1 MEPPKEPHPQ
11 WVGVSHSDCNKMLQH
26 ALNRDPTVKF
36 MVDKMK
42 EAGCAVHKSFFQVEN
57 CDAQAGGGFRPPDG
71 VVLCHNHLLSQKEVN
86 HALTHELLHAYDH
99 CRAANVDW
107 HNCEHHACSEIR
119 AASLSGDCNFKEE
132 LLRGNY
138 GIRKQHQVCVRR
150 RAELS
155 LSMNPS
161 CKGLRGK
168 LAVDKVFDA
177 CLKDTAPFDRI
188 P

>member
-1 MEPPKEPHPQ
+1 M
-11 WVGVSHSDCNKMLQH
+11 
-26 ALNRDPTVKF
+26 
-36 MVDKMK
+36 
-42 EAGCAVHKSFFQVEN
+42 QVI
-57 CDAQAGGGFRPPDG
+57 
-71 VVLCHNHLLSQKEVN
+71 LCHNHLLSQKEVN

-138 GIRKQHQVCVRR
+138 GIRKQHQICVRR

-161 CKGLRGK
+161 CQGLRGR
-168 LAVDKVFDA
+168 LAIDRVFDA

>member
-1 MEPPKEPHPQ
+1 MPYVQ
-11 WVGVSHSDCNKMLQH
+11 
-26 ALNRDPTVKF
+26 
-36 MVDKMK
+36 
-42 EAGCAVHKSFFQVEN
+42 AGCEVKRSFFRVEN
-57 CDAQAGGGFRPPDG
+57 CSAQAGGGFRPPDG
-71 VVLCHNHLLSQKEVN
+71 VGLPDLFCCCDADHDFPGKRVIWKSDIVLQVILCHNHLLSQQEVN

-119 AASLSGDCNFKEE
+119 AASLSGDCNYKQE

-161 CKGLRGK
+161 CQGLRGR